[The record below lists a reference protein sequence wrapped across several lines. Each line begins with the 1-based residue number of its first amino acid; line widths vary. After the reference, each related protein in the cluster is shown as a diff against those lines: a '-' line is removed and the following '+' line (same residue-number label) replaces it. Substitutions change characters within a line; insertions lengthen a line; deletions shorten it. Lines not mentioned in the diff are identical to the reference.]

1 MFAISLSS
9 CSRYNANFKFD
20 QSQCSLFM
28 IVVVYIAHIA
38 ANHAM
43 RGPHAGRRKL
53 SDFYEGI
60 PTDSTRSSAYVRV
73 RTWTPR
79 IFHAAEYVRT
89 RTYACGLHTFS
100 TRPDTYVR
108 VRTHVDS
115 THFPRGRIRTYAY
128 VRMWTPRIRI
138 FRILLR
144 IFRILLR
151 IFRIMAR
158 LGPMAR

>member
-1 MFAISLSS
+1 
-9 CSRYNANFKFD
+9 
-20 QSQCSLFM
+20 
-28 IVVVYIAHIA
+28 
-38 ANHAM
+38 M
-43 RGPHAGRRKL
+43 RGPHAGRRKW

-60 PTDSTRSSAYVRV
+60 PTDSKRSSAYVRV

-115 THFPRGRIRTYAY
+115 THSHFSHFASHFSHFASHFSHYGPIRPDGPIELNRLIRLPAH
-128 VRMWTPRIRI
+128 TPIC
-138 FRILLR
+138 L
-144 IFRILLR
+144 
-151 IFRIMAR
+151 
-158 LGPMAR
+158 

>member
-1 MFAISLSS
+1 MGKKS
-9 CSRYNANFKFD
+9 YKE
-20 QSQCSLFM
+20 
-28 IVVVYIAHIA
+28 
-38 ANHAM
+38 NHAM
-43 RGPHAGRRKL
+43 RGPHAGRRKW

-89 RTYACGLHTFS
+89 RTYACGLHAFS
-100 TRPDTYVR
+100 MRPNTYVR

-151 IFRIMAR
+151 IFRIFLRIFRILLRILRILLRIFRIMAR
-158 LGPMAR
+158 LGPMARYNSIG

>member
-1 MFAISLSS
+1 
-9 CSRYNANFKFD
+9 
-20 QSQCSLFM
+20 
-28 IVVVYIAHIA
+28 
-38 ANHAM
+38 M
-43 RGPHAGRRKL
+43 RAYACVRGEYPPYGGR
-53 SDFYEGI
+53 G
-60 PTDSTRSSAYVRV
+60 RV
-73 RTWTPR
+73 
-79 IFHAAEYVRT
+79 

-115 THFPRGRIRTYAY
+115 ARFPRGPIRTYAY

-144 IFRILLR
+144 IFLRIFRILLRIFRIFLRILLRILRILLR

-158 LGPMAR
+158 LGPIELSRLIRLPAHTPICL

>member
-1 MFAISLSS
+1 MPTDIEVQPVTRVNVLDWSS
-9 CSRYNANFKFD
+9 W
-20 QSQCSLFM
+20 
-28 IVVVYIAHIA
+28 VPVVYIAHIA

-43 RGPHAGRRKL
+43 RGPHAGRRKW

-115 THFPRGRIRTYAY
+115 THSHFSHFASHFSHFASHFSHYGPIRPDGPIELPVVVYAS
-128 VRMWTPRIRI
+128 I
-138 FRILLR
+138 
-144 IFRILLR
+144 
-151 IFRIMAR
+151 
-158 LGPMAR
+158 